1 MNQSIVRSN
10 IDRALNEWAHH
21 TFLNFHEVSGIS
33 EADIKISFN
42 QGDHWDRYPF
52 DNKGG
57 ILAHAF
63 YPPDGRVH
71 LDFDEDWD
79 ETILFKTLLHEFG
92 HTLGLSHTT
101 NTTTVNIMSSYYS
114 EKINGLGEDD
124 IAGIKFLYGEKPK
137 VIQTTTMMPT
147 TIPRKIQTTTTMPTT
162 IPTTIPRKIQTTTTM
177 PTTIPTTIPRK
188 IQTTTTMPTTIPTTI
203 PRKIQTT
210 TMMPTTMPNIKPR
223 IYFNVIP
230 ATQIPRITPRIQIH
244 GIPGTQIPRIPGTQ
258 IPRIPGTQIPRIPGT
273 QIPRIPGTQ
282 IPRIMPRIHGIPG
295 TQIPRI
301 MPRIHGIPGTQ
312 IPRIMP
318 RIHGIPRIIQPIR
331 LIQNFFFILDG
342 KLNLTFK
349 DNGNK

>member
-10 IDRALNEWAHH
+10 IDRALNEWAQH
-21 TFLNFHEVSGIS
+21 TYLNFHEVSGIS

-137 VIQTTTMMPT
+137 VIQTTTMVPT

-177 PTTIPTTIPRK
+177 PTTIPTTIPK
-188 IQTTTTMPTTIPTTI
+188 
-203 PRKIQTT
+203 KIQTT

-230 ATQIPRITPRIQIH
+230 ATQIPRITPRIQIL
-244 GIPGTQIPRIPGTQ
+244 GIS
-258 IPRIPGTQIPRIPGT
+258 
-273 QIPRIPGTQ
+273 GTQ

-295 TQIPRI
+295 TQIPR
-301 MPRIHGIPGTQ
+301 
-312 IPRIMP
+312 
-318 RIHGIPRIIQPIR
+318 IPRIIQPIR